1 MPWVRRWASL
11 SPGSRVEIREAVPE
25 EHDAAGRVTM
35 SAYAEY
41 FAPDGVDADHEYLR
55 AIGDVAGRV
64 ARTTI
69 LIAVDDGRIV
79 GCITL
84 ELDGR
89 TDLDDGPL
97 EAERAHIRM
106 LGVAPD
112 ARERGIGRALM
123 DECERRALAAGKSEM
138 TLHTTQLMQT
148 AQAMY
153 RSMGYVR
160 TADQVLPDGFVLL
173 GYRKD
178 LQPSTS

>member
-1 MPWVRRWASL
+1 M
-11 SPGSRVEIREAVPE
+11 EIREALVHEHE
-25 EHDAAGRVTM
+25 EAGRVTM
-35 SAYAEY
+35 AAYAEY

-55 AIGDVAGRV
+55 AIGDVPGRA

-69 LIAVDDGRIV
+69 LIAVDEGRIV
-79 GCITL
+79 GCVTL
-84 ELDGR
+84 ELDAR

-106 LGVAPD
+106 LGVASE
-112 ARERGIGRALM
+112 ARGRGIGRALM

-148 AQAMY
+148 AQVMY

-160 TADQVLPDGFVLL
+160 TADQVMPDGFVLL